1 MSRVP
6 GALRAVA
13 TAMPPGG
20 GVPMLVSVVTT
31 TYNRPDALREVLDA
45 LAAQDDPRFE
55 VVIADDGSRDDTRA
69 MLAGFAAG
77 ATPAPGLER
86 LVHAWHPDDGFRAA
100 AARNMAVAASRGDYL
115 VFLDGDCVPRPDFV
129 SRHRALAERGF
140 MVTGSRVLM
149 SPELTGEVLAGRL
162 PGPLARRP
170 LAWWIAQR
178 LRRRANKA
186 LPLLRFGDSPLRR
199 YRSVAWRRVK
209 SCNLAI
215 WRDDYAA
222 VDGFDESFVGWGHE
236 DADLVLRL
244 ARHGVRRKG
253 GAFST
258 EVFHLWHRENPR
270 GNESE
275 NRRRVEARFGSGQVV
290 STVGLS
296 AHPAAGEDVRVLA
309 GG

>member
-1 MSRVP
+1 MSAAPRV
-6 GALRAVA
+6 A
-13 TAMPPGG
+13 
-20 GVPMLVSVVTT
+20 VVTT
-31 TYNRPDALREVLDA
+31 TYNRPDALRSVLDA
-45 LAAQDDPRFE
+45 LFAQDDADFE
-55 VVIADDGSRDDTRA
+55 VVIADDGSRDETRA
-69 MLAGFAAG
+69 MLDAFAAG
-77 ATPAPGLER
+77 AARPAGLAR
-86 LVHAWHPDDGFRAA
+86 LVHAWQPDDGFRAA
-100 AARNMAVAASRGDYL
+100 AARNMAVAASVGDYL

-149 SPELTGEVLAGRL
+149 SPALTAEVLDGRVTGL
-162 PGPLARRP
+162 ATKPLS
-170 LAWWIAQR
+170 WWIGRR
-178 LRRRANKA
+178 LRRDANKA
-186 LPLLRFGDSPLRR
+186 LPLLRAGDSRLRH
-199 YRSVAWRRVK
+199 YRRVAWRRVK

-258 EVFHLWHRENPR
+258 EVLHLWHRENPR
-270 GNESE
+270 AREAA
-275 NRRRVEARFGSGQVV
+275 NRERVEARFGSGQVV

-296 AHPAAGEDVRVLA
+296 AHPAPGEAVRVLI

>member
-1 MSRVP
+1 VSTTP
-6 GALRAVA
+6 AAA
-13 TAMPPGG
+13 
-20 GVPMLVSVVTT
+20 PMLVSVVTT
-31 TYNRPDALREVLDA
+31 TYNRPDALRAVLDA
-45 LAAQDDPRFE
+45 LAVQDDPRFE
-55 VVIADDGSRDDTRA
+55 VVIADDGSREDTHA
-69 MLAGFAAG
+69 MLAACASE
-77 ATPAPGLER
+77 APRAPGLER

-100 AARNMAVAASRGDYL
+100 AARNMAVAASRGEYL

-129 SRHRALAERGF
+129 SRHRALAERGY

-149 SPELTGEVLAGRL
+149 SPELTADVLAGRL
-162 PGPLARRP
+162 DGPLARRP
-170 LAWWIAQR
+170 LSWWIGQR

-186 LPLLRFGDSPLRR
+186 LPLLRFPDSPLRR

-244 ARHGVRRKG
+244 ARHGVKRKG

-258 EVFHLWHRENPR
+258 EVLHLWHRENPR

-275 NRRRVEARFGSGQVV
+275 NRARVEARFGSGQVV

-296 AHPAAGEDVRVLA
+296 AHPAAGEALRVLVGA
-309 GG
+309 

>member
-1 MSRVP
+1 VSATP
-6 GALRAVA
+6 AGA
-13 TAMPPGG
+13 
-20 GVPMLVSVVTT
+20 PMLVSVVTT
-31 TYNRPDALREVLDA
+31 TYNRPDALRTVLDA

-55 VVIADDGSRDDTRA
+55 VLIADDGSREDTHA
-69 MLAGFAAG
+69 MLAAFASA
-77 ATPAPGLER
+77 APRPPGLER
-86 LVHAWHPDDGFRAA
+86 LVHAWHPDHGFRAA
-100 AARNMAVAASRGDYL
+100 AARNMAVAASRGEYL

-129 SRHRALAERGF
+129 SRHRALAERGY

-149 SPELTGEVLAGRL
+149 SPALSADVLAGRL
-162 PGPLARRP
+162 DGPLARRP
-170 LAWWIAQR
+170 LSWWIGQR

-186 LPLLRFGDSPLRR
+186 LPLLRFPDSPLRR

-244 ARHGVRRKG
+244 ARHGVKRKG

-258 EVFHLWHRENPR
+258 EVLHLWHRENPR

-275 NRRRVEARFGSGQVV
+275 NRARVEARFGSRQVV

-296 AHPAAGEDVRVLA
+296 AHPAAGEALRVLV

>member
-1 MSRVP
+1 
-6 GALRAVA
+6 
-13 TAMPPGG
+13 
-20 GVPMLVSVVTT
+20 MLVSVVTT
-31 TYNRPDALREVLDA
+31 TYNRPDALRTVLDA
-45 LAAQDDPRFE
+45 LAVQDDPRFE
-55 VVIADDGSRDDTRA
+55 VLIADDGSREDTHA
-69 MLAGFAAG
+69 MLAAFASG
-77 ATPAPGLER
+77 APRAPGLAR
-86 LVHAWHPDDGFRAA
+86 LVHAWHPDAGFRAA
-100 AARNMAVAASRGDYL
+100 AARNMAVAASRGEYL

-129 SRHRALAERGF
+129 SRHRALAERGY

-149 SPELTGEVLAGRL
+149 SPELTADVLAGRL
-162 PGPLARRP
+162 DGPLARRP
-170 LAWWIAQR
+170 LSWWIGQR

-186 LPLLRFGDSPLRR
+186 LPLLRFPDSPLRR

-222 VDGFDESFVGWGHE
+222 VDGFDETFVGWGHE

-244 ARHGVRRKG
+244 ARHGVKRKG

-258 EVFHLWHRENPR
+258 EVLHLWHRENPR

-275 NRRRVEARFGSGQVV
+275 NRARVEARFGSGQVV

-296 AHPAAGEDVRVLA
+296 AHPAAGEALRVLVGA
-309 GG
+309 

>member
-1 MSRVP
+1 MS
-6 GALRAVA
+6 GARGAA
-13 TAMPPGG
+13 PAA
-20 GVPMLVSVVTT
+20 PMLVSVVTT
-31 TYNRPDALREVLDA
+31 TYNRPDALRAVLEA

-55 VVIADDGSRDDTRA
+55 VVIADDGSREDTRA

-77 ATPAPGLER
+77 AAPAAGLER
-86 LVHAWHPDDGFRAA
+86 LVHAWHPDEGFRAA
-100 AARNMAVAASRGDYL
+100 AARNMAVAASRGEYL

-162 PGPLARRP
+162 PGPLASRP
-170 LAWWIAQR
+170 LTWWIAQR

-199 YRSVAWRRVK
+199 YRTVAWRRVK

-258 EVFHLWHRENPR
+258 EVFHLWHRDNPR

-275 NRRRVEARFGSGQVV
+275 NRRRVEARFDSGQVV
-290 STVGLS
+290 STLGLS

>member
-1 MSRVP
+1 MSATP
-6 GALRAVA
+6 AGA
-13 TAMPPGG
+13 
-20 GVPMLVSVVTT
+20 PMLVSVVTT
-31 TYNRPDALREVLDA
+31 TYNRPDALRTVLDA
-45 LAAQDDPRFE
+45 LAVQDDPRFE
-55 VVIADDGSRDDTRA
+55 VLIADDGSREDTHS
-69 MLAGFAAG
+69 MLAAFASEA
-77 ATPAPGLER
+77 PRAPGLER

-100 AARNMAVAASRGDYL
+100 AARNMAVAASRGEYL
-115 VFLDGDCVPRPDFV
+115 LFLDGDCVPRPDFV
-129 SRHRALAERGF
+129 SRHRTLAERGY

-149 SPELTGEVLAGRL
+149 SPELTADVLAGRL
-162 PGPLARRP
+162 EGPLARRP
-170 LAWWIAQR
+170 LSWWIGQR

-186 LPLLRFGDSPLRR
+186 LPLLRFPDSPLRR

-258 EVFHLWHRENPR
+258 EVLHLWHRENPR

-275 NRRRVEARFGSGQVV
+275 NRARVEARFASGQVV
-290 STVGLS
+290 ASVGLS
-296 AHPAAGEDVRVLA
+296 AHPAAGEALRVLV

>member
-1 MSRVP
+1 
-6 GALRAVA
+6 
-13 TAMPPGG
+13 
-20 GVPMLVSVVTT
+20 MLVSVVTT
-31 TYNRPDALREVLDA
+31 TYNRPDALRTVLEA
-45 LAAQDDPRFE
+45 LTDQDDPRFE

-69 MLAGFAAG
+69 MLAAFAAG
-77 ATPAPGLER
+77 APRPAGLER
-86 LVHAWHPDDGFRAA
+86 LVHAWHPDQGFRAA
-100 AARNMAVAASRGDYL
+100 AARNMAVAASRGEYL

-129 SRHRALAERGF
+129 ARHRALAERGF

-149 SPELTGEVLAGRL
+149 SPELSAAVLEGREGGRL
-162 PGPLARRP
+162 GQRP
-170 LAWWIAQR
+170 LAWWIGQR
-178 LRRRANKA
+178 LRGRANKA

-199 YRSVAWRRVK
+199 YRRVAWRRVK

-258 EVFHLWHRENPR
+258 EVLHLWHRENPR
-270 GNESE
+270 GNESA
-275 NRRRVEARFGSGQVV
+275 NRQRVEARFGSGQVV
-290 STVGLS
+290 STLGLS
-296 AHPAAGEDVRVLA
+296 AHPAAGEAVQVLL